1 MLRLSDLHI
10 SIVIEYAFALRL
22 ERRLLRCAV
31 VLTSMRRPAP
41 AVSVEQLGTD
51 VVVVVVVV
59 AAVYMGDPSV
69 TLH

>member
-1 MLRLSDLHI
+1 M
-10 SIVIEYAFALRL
+10 
-22 ERRLLRCAV
+22 
-31 VLTSMRRPAP
+31 TRPAP
-41 AVSVEQLGTD
+41 AVGEQLGTD

>member
-22 ERRLLRCAV
+22 ERRLQRCAV
-31 VLTSMRRPAP
+31 VLTSMTRPAP
-41 AVSVEQLGTD
+41 AVGEQLGTD
-51 VVVVVVVV
+51 VVVV